1 MKAQEELEKILA
13 FDTTIECKEELVN
26 NKTSLL
32 RRKEEELERLA
43 SLAEKMTATT
53 DGEVVS
59 RSRNLDPLGEAVA
72 KKEEKEQ
79 EIKNLKQEIENI
91 KNEMVQMKAE
101 HEKRVAHYTSIIDN
115 LRKPVFIKVL
125 YGKYFLK
132 KTLQQ
137 IADEI
142 GTCYRNVCY
151 LHGNAL
157 QAVEKAEKKSE

>member
-1 MKAQEELEKILA
+1 MKAQEELEKILT
-13 FDTTIECKEELVN
+13 FDTAIECKEELVN

-32 RRKEEELERLA
+32 RKKEEELERLA
-43 SLAEKMTATT
+43 SIAEKMTATME
-53 DGEVVS
+53 GEVVS
-59 RSRNLDPLGEAVA
+59 RSRNLDPLGESVA
-72 KKEEKEQ
+72 KKEEKKQ
-79 EIKNLKQEIENI
+79 EIKNLKNEIEKI
-91 KNEMVQMKAE
+91 KDEMAQMKAE
-101 HEKRVAHYTSIIDN
+101 HEQRVSHYTRIIDN

-132 KTLQQ
+132 KSLQQ

-157 QAVEKAEKKSE
+157 QAVEKEEKKSE